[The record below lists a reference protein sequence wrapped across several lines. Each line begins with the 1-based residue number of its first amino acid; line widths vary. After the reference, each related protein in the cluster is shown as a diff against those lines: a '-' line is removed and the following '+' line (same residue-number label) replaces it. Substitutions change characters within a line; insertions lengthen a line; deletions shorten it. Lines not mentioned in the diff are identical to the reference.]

1 MFWYLFSQ
9 ELTGLNS
16 GFTSIFMIISR
27 RGLADVL
34 GQNHLG
40 ALNKYL
46 TSQVNPGSAKSE
58 FLGLELALL
67 SKQLL

>member
-34 GQNHLG
+34 PQNHLG
-40 ALNKYL
+40 ALTKDLN
-46 TSQVNPGSAKSE
+46 SQVYPGSAQSE
-58 FLGLELALL
+58 FMGLEVALL

>member
-27 RGLADVL
+27 RGRADVL
-34 GQNHLG
+34 RQNHLG
-40 ALNKYL
+40 ALAKDL
-46 TSQVNPGSAKSE
+46 SSQVSPGSAPSE
-58 FLGLELALL
+58 FMGLELALL